1 MMALVS
7 INAGTAT
14 VYSSGDLSGVI
25 GLSAVSA
32 IVVTK
37 TADTPAGDPVV
48 VNLTNL
54 TGINA
59 LSSVTVENGATA
71 QVGGGLIGVG
81 AATNLTVDGGILE
94 IEGSAIGAG
103 ALNTITVGPA
113 GGEIKVDPTG
123 LSLGVLNIPVDFVD
137 ASGNPTTTI
146 PPNFEMDFPP
156 TVNLLGQTVT
166 LTSIAA
172 SYDVASNTTTIG
184 DGVSLLGILGVGRT
198 ITLQGDPF
206 DLAGTGT
213 AHKDLFGNITS
224 YSKSFT
230 KSDGAN
236 GIITCFL
243 PGTLV
248 STPDGTCAVEHMRVG
263 DAVLAHVDGRDV
275 VRTIVWVGTQSVT
288 AHDRDD
294 YPVRIRK
301 DAFADG
307 APFMDLL
314 VTPEHCLYVDGR
326 LVPARMLVNGRSI
339 TAETSMGSF
348 DVYHIE
354 TEEHSIVTTNGM
366 LTESY
371 LDTGNRRSFRP
382 VQDGSVVVGLF
393 GPRKTWEHDAAAP
406 LCVARETVEPLFRRI
421 EDRAVALGL
430 SSVTGVPETTQEAGL
445 HLVTET
451 GRIIRQTREAN
462 GHAVFMIPPEVGH
475 VHLVSRTSRPS
486 DVVGPFLDDRR
497 ELGVLV
503 GEVMLFDADI
513 TRRIDAHLTTGDL
526 AGWDVRE
533 SAPCR
538 WTNGN
543 ALLPLGA
550 RRPSTI
556 GLLAVN
562 ILAAGPYLVRDGE
575 GLPTPADRRADRR

>member
-1 MMALVS
+1 M
-7 INAGTAT
+7 
-14 VYSSGDLSGVI
+14 I
-25 GLSAVSA
+25 GISAVSA

-37 TADTPAGDPVV
+37 NAGTPEGDPVV
-48 VNLTNL
+48 VNLTSL

-81 AATNLTVDGGILE
+81 AATNLTVDGGVLE
-94 IEGSAIGAG
+94 IEGNLIGTG
-103 ALNTITVGPA
+103 TLNTVTVGPA

-123 LSLGVLNIPVDFVD
+123 LSANILNIPVDFVD
-137 ASGNPTTTI
+137 SSGNPTDAIPKNFVMDFPSATTI
-146 PPNFEMDFPP
+146 PA
-156 TVNLLGQTVT
+156 T
-166 LTSIAA
+166 
-172 SYDVASNTTTIG
+172 YDPSTDTTTIG
-184 DGVSLLGILGVGRT
+184 DGVSVLGILGVGRT

-206 DLAGTGT
+206 NLKTTGQ
-213 AHKDLFGNITS
+213 AQYGVLDPMHFGPIVA
-224 YSKSFT
+224 YSKNFT
-230 KSDGAN
+230 QSDKEG
-236 GIITCFL
+236 GVITCFL

-248 STPDGTCAVEHMRVG
+248 GTPDGTCAVEDMRAG
-263 DAVLAHVDGRDV
+263 DAVLAHVEGRDI
-275 VRTIVWVGTQSVT
+275 VRTIVWVGARHVT
-288 AHDRDD
+288 ANGRDD

-301 DAFADG
+301 DAFAEG

-326 LVPARMLVNGRSI
+326 LIPARMLVNGRSI
-339 TAETSMGSF
+339 TVEASMDSF

-354 TEEHSIVTTNGM
+354 TEDHSIVTANGM
-366 LTESY
+366 PTESY

-382 VQDGSVVVGLF
+382 VQDGRVVVGLF
-393 GPRKTWEHDAAAP
+393 GPRKTWAHDAAAP
-406 LCVARETVEPLFRRI
+406 FCVARETVEPLFRRI

-430 SSVTGVPETTQEAGL
+430 PAVTDVPETTSEAGL

-462 GHAVFMIPPEVGH
+462 GRAVFMIPPEVGH
-475 VHLVSRTSRPS
+475 VRIVSRTSRPS

-503 GEVMLFDADI
+503 GEVTLFDADI
-513 TRRIDAHLTTGDL
+513 TRRLDAHLTTGDL
-526 AGWDVRE
+526 AGWDVQE

-543 ALLPLGA
+543 ALLPLGT

-556 GLLAVN
+556 GLLAVD
-562 ILAAGPYLVRDGE
+562 ILAAGPYIVRDGE
-575 GLPTPADRRADRR
+575 GLPTVRHG